1 MYITIKNNLISV
13 YSLKKDIG
21 IDDINIYFNGKQLED
36 SRTLY
41 EYNIKKNDKVEVVK
55 KNRGGK
61 LTGGEIFGYVLLLL
75 VYFSI
80 IMSGLIPFISFIM
93 SNIIIKAL
101 IFCVDL
107 LKKWTDPNNWVN
119 SFMDFIK
126 ETGIPFIGFIFDF
139 GIVSLTMYFLTF
151 ACVYHLYKAKWG
163 DSNICQAFK
172 NASTL
177 AMFMAL
183 FMTLIYACAN
193 APTFLKRVLTPI
205 FPSFLSGILSG
216 CINLFGR
223 IRGRFIRLMP
233 GSEMMVMIAEM
244 LTFGI
249 STLSK
254 YSYLIEDSLK
264 NYIEFYKMFMMNT
277 DYKLTAEEYKVKP
290 ILDLLFRVEKFEKGE
305 YDLSTNTI
313 PNKRLEK
320 ELTTVLEKE
329 ISRKQTAYGY
339 ITRAIYQSFL
349 YIFSKIIFLFDICEA
364 SDEQKAAVE
373 ENIGSISN
381 ILDDIQTYMKG
392 IEEKQKEDP
401 FIKENTDGTPFDEK
415 LKKAQKVLDYYKKI
429 TGELKAGEEGRTKM
443 VVVDCIFNILEN
455 GVATAFPMTL
465 LFIIFFLIFMF
476 IPVGF

>member
-13 YSLKKDIG
+13 YSLKKEIG

-36 SRTLY
+36 GRTLY

-61 LTGGEIFGYVLLLL
+61 LTGGEIFGYVILLL
-75 VYFSI
+75 VYIFI

-93 SNIIIKAL
+93 SNIILKAL
-101 IFCVDL
+101 VFCVDL
-107 LKKWTDPNNWVN
+107 IKKWTDPNNWVN
-119 SFMDFIK
+119 SFMDFMK
-126 ETGIPFIGFIFDF
+126 ETGISFIGFIFDF
-139 GIVSLTMYFLTF
+139 GIVSLTIYFLTF
-151 ACVYHLYKAKWG
+151 ACVYQLYKAKWG
-163 DSNICQAFK
+163 DANICQAFK

-177 AMFMAL
+177 AMFMAM
-183 FMTLIYACAN
+183 FMTMGYAMAN

-216 CINLFGR
+216 VINLCGR
-223 IRGRFIRLMP
+223 IRARFIRLMP

-244 LTFGI
+244 LTVGI
-249 STLSK
+249 GTLSK
-254 YSYLIEDSLK
+254 YTYLIDDSLK

-290 ILDLLFRVEKFEKGE
+290 ILDLLFRIEKFEKGE

-349 YIFSKIIFLFDICEA
+349 YIFSKVVFLFDICEA

-373 ENIGSISN
+373 ENIGSIGN

-401 FIKENTDGTPFDEK
+401 FIKENTDGIPFDEK
-415 LKKAQKVLDYYKKI
+415 LKKAQRVLDYYRKI

>member
-13 YSLKKDIG
+13 YSLKKEIG

-36 SRTLY
+36 NRTLF
-41 EYNIKKNDKVEVVK
+41 EYNIKKNDKVEIVK
-55 KNRGGK
+55 KNKGGK
-61 LTGGEIFGYVLLLL
+61 LSGGEIFGYVILLL
-75 VYFSI
+75 VYI
-80 IMSGLIPFISFIM
+80 GILISGLIPFISFIM
-93 SNIIIKAL
+93 SNIIIKSL
-101 IFCVDL
+101 VLGVDFI
-107 LKKWTDPNNWVN
+107 KSITDPNNWVN

-126 ETGIPFIGFIFDF
+126 ETALPFIGFIFDF

-151 ACVYHLYKAKWG
+151 ACVYQLYKAKWG
-163 DSNICQAFK
+163 DANICQSFK

-177 AMFMAL
+177 AMFMAM
-183 FMTLIYACAN
+183 FMTLIYALAN
-193 APTFLKRVLTPI
+193 APTFLKRILSPI

-216 CINLFGR
+216 VINICGR
-223 IRGRFIRLMP
+223 IRARFIRLMP

-244 LTFGI
+244 LTIGI
-249 STLSK
+249 SYLSK

-264 NYIEFYKMFMMNT
+264 NYIEFYKMFMMNIEF
-277 DYKLTAEEYKVKP
+277 KMSAEEYKLRPV
-290 ILDLLFRVEKFEKGE
+290 LDLLFRVEKFEKGQ
-305 YDLSTNTI
+305 YDLSPNTI
-313 PNKRLEK
+313 NPVLDK
-320 ELTTVLEKE
+320 ELKTVLEKE
-329 ISRKQTAYGY
+329 ISRKQTAYAY
-339 ITRAIYQSFL
+339 VTRAIYQSFL
-349 YIFSKIIFLFDICEA
+349 YIFSKVIFIFDICEA

-392 IEEKQKEDP
+392 IQEKQKEAQP
-401 FIKENTDGTPFDEK
+401 NTMNTDGIPFDEK
-415 LKKAQKVLDYYKKI
+415 LKKAERVLEYYKKI
-429 TGELKAGEEGRTKM
+429 TGELKAGEEGRPKM

>member
-13 YSLKKDIG
+13 YSLKKEVG

-36 SRTLY
+36 NRTLF
-41 EYNIKKNDKVEVVK
+41 EYNIKKNDRVKVVK

-61 LTGGEIFGYVLLLL
+61 LSGGEIFGYVLLLL
-75 VYFSI
+75 VYI
-80 IMSGLIPFISFIM
+80 GILLSGLIPFISFVM
-93 SNIIIKAL
+93 SNIIIKSL
-101 IFCVDL
+101 VLGVDFI
-107 LKKWTDPNNWVN
+107 KNNTDPNNWVN
-119 SFMDFIK
+119 SFMDFMK
-126 ETGIPFIGFIFDF
+126 ETGIIFLGFIFDF
-139 GIVSLTMYFLTF
+139 GIISLTVYFLTF
-151 ACVYHLYKAKWG
+151 ACVYNLYKAKWG
-163 DSNICQAFK
+163 DANLCQAFK
-172 NASTL
+172 NSSTL
-177 AMFMAL
+177 AMFMTM
-183 FMTLIYACAN
+183 FMTLIYAFAN
-193 APTFLKRVLTPI
+193 APTFLKRVLAPI

-216 CINLFGR
+216 AINIFSK

-233 GSEMMVMIAEM
+233 GSEMMVMVAEM
-244 LTFGI
+244 LTVGI
-249 STLSK
+249 SYLSK

-264 NYIEFYKMFMMNT
+264 NYIEFYKMFMMNQE
-277 DYKLTAEEYKVKP
+277 YKMTAEEYKFKP

-320 ELTTVLEKE
+320 ELTTILEKE
-329 ISRKQTAYGY
+329 TSRKQNAYAY
-339 ITRAIYQSFL
+339 VTRSIYQSFL
-349 YIFSKIIFLFDICEA
+349 YIFSKIIFIFDICEA

-381 ILDDIQTYMKG
+381 ILDDIRKYLNESK
-392 IEEKQKEDP
+392 EK
-401 FIKENTDGTPFDEK
+401 IKENPDLKNVDGIPFNEK
-415 LKKAQKVLDYYKKI
+415 ISKAEKVLSYYENI

-443 VVVDCIFNILEN
+443 VVVDCIFGILEN